1 MSSRSATLLVIFT
14 VAIVAFCLA
23 SVFASMTGPISI
35 LPNKTND
42 STILDNVSSFVENG
56 NSGESY
62 GYKSYDRSIFPNP
75 NIYENNLNSSRNFFG
90 NSSKL
95 ENLQNLY
102 FSLNPYAKSTSINS
116 NQQLRLLNKF
126 QSEADENALDKKY
139 GKPIINN
146 YQRFHL
152 KAKKKK

>member
-62 GYKSYDRSIFPNP
+62 GYKSYDNH
-75 NIYENNLNSSRNFFG
+75 EDHSSSSSG
-90 NSSKL
+90 NSHDVETTTDHS
-95 ENLQNLY
+95 
-102 FSLNPYAKSTSINS
+102 SLSLIH
-116 NQQLRLLNKF
+116 
-126 QSEADENALDKKY
+126 
-139 GKPIINN
+139 I
-146 YQRFHL
+146 
-152 KAKKKK
+152 

>member
-62 GYKSYDRSIFPNP
+62 GYKSYDNH
-75 NIYENNLNSSRNFFG
+75 EDHSSSSSSDSSSSSSSSGSNVETTTDFG
-90 NSSKL
+90 SS
-95 ENLQNLY
+95 ESSSSSSSSSSSHPGANT
-102 FSLNPYAKSTSINS
+102 A
-116 NQQLRLLNKF
+116 
-126 QSEADENALDKKY
+126 
-139 GKPIINN
+139 
-146 YQRFHL
+146 
-152 KAKKKK
+152 